1 MKRLVFNIKKLIIK
15 IAIFVLN
22 VVYLPFKCL
31 KTENKVTYMSRQ
43 SDTPSIDFT
52 LLYNKMKE
60 MDSSLTQVM
69 LTKKIGKGILG
80 KFKYALHTFTQM
92 YHIAT
97 SKVVVVDTYIIP
109 ISVLKHKKDLKVIQI
124 WHALGAIK
132 KFGYQVIGKK
142 EGSSSDIAYT
152 MNMHANYDAVT
163 TSSYVTAKFFAEA
176 FNTDINRIKVVGM
189 PRVDYILGE
198 NKNSE
203 ILENNPEYKNKKTIL
218 YIPTFRK
225 NDTVFTDDIIA
236 KVDTTKYNLVIR
248 LHPLDNTKVADK
260 YITKGNF
267 STYDMMKF
275 ADYIITDYSATAIEA
290 SVLNKPLFLYV
301 YDLDN
306 YNEIRG
312 LNVNLTEE
320 LKSSTSKDIKDILNI
335 IENDTYDY
343 KSLEAF
349 KNKYVETCNINN
361 TESVCKLII
370 EYLK

>member
-1 MKRLVFNIKKLIIK
+1 MFNIKKLVIK

-22 VVYLPFKCL
+22 VIYLPFKCL
-31 KTENKVTYMSRQ
+31 KTKNKITYISRQ
-43 SDTPSIDFT
+43 SDIPSIDFK

-60 MDSSLTQVM
+60 LDNDVIQVM
-69 LTKKIGKGILG
+69 LTKKIGKGIVG
-80 KFKYALHTFTQM
+80 KIKYAIHTFVQM
-92 YHIAT
+92 YHIST
-97 SKVVVVDTYIIP
+97 SKVAVIDTYIIP

-132 KFGYQVIGKK
+132 QFGYQVVGKK
-142 EGSSSDIAYT
+142 EGSSSDLAYA
-152 MNMHANYDAVT
+152 MKMHNNYDVVT
-163 TSSYVTAKFFAEA
+163 TSSKTTAKFFSEA
-176 FNTDINRIKVVGM
+176 FNIDLDKVKVVGM
-189 PRVDYILGE
+189 PRVDDILGE
-198 NKNSE
+198 NRNE
-203 ILENNPEYKNKKTIL
+203 EVLALNPEYNGKKTIL

-225 NDTVFTDDIIA
+225 NDIVYTDDIIMS
-236 KVDTTKYNLVIR
+236 VDTNKYNLVIK
-248 LHPLDNTKVADK
+248 LHPLDNTKVDDK
-260 YITKGNF
+260 YLVKGKF

-290 SVLNKPLFLYV
+290 SILNKPLFLYV

-335 IENDTYDY
+335 IENDSYDY

-349 KNKYVETCNINN
+349 RDKYVETYNINN
-361 TESVCKLII
+361 TESVCKLIM

>member
-1 MKRLVFNIKKLIIK
+1 MFNIKKLVIGV
-15 IAIFVLN
+15 AIFVLN
-22 VVYLPFKCL
+22 AVYLPFKCL
-31 KTENKVTYMSRQ
+31 KTKNKVTYISRQ
-43 SDTPSIDFT
+43 ADTPSIDFK

-60 MDSSLTQVM
+60 MDKSLTQVM
-69 LTKKIGKGILG
+69 LTKKIGKGIMG

-97 SKVVVVDTYIIP
+97 SKVVVIDTYIIP
-109 ISVLKHKKDLKVIQI
+109 VSVLKHKKTLKVIQI

-132 KFGYQVIGKK
+132 KFGYQAIGKK
-142 EGSSSDIAYT
+142 EGSSETVAYT
-152 MNMHANYDAVT
+152 MKMHANYDAVT
-163 TSSYVTAKFFAEA
+163 TSSSVTAKFYAEA
-176 FNTDINRIKVVGM
+176 FNTDISKIKVLGM
-189 PRVDYILGE
+189 PRVDDILGE

-203 ILENNPEYKNKKTIL
+203 ILEANPEYKGKKTIL

-236 KVDTTKYNLVIR
+236 KVDTTKYNLIIR
-248 LHPLDNTKVADK
+248 LHPLDNTKVEDK
-260 YITKGNF
+260 YVTKGNF

-306 YNEIRG
+306 YNEVRG

-320 LKSSTSKDIKDILNI
+320 LKTSTSKDIKDIISI

-343 KSLEAF
+343 KSLELF
-349 KNKYVETCNINN
+349 RNKYVETYNINN